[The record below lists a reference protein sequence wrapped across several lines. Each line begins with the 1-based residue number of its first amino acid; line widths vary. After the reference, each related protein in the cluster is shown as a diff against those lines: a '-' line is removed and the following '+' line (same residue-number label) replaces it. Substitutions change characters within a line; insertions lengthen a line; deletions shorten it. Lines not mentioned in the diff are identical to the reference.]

1 MSEERSFLTRLGKMD
16 RRFMYVVILI
26 AVSIPLLRPLALPLS
41 VSSETKL
48 FYDYVQSLPSGT
60 AIGLTFDCQPGALP
74 ELYPQM
80 LAILQHL
87 KVRQTRIICVAF
99 MAEGAMIAHN
109 ALTDVF
115 GASQS
120 HPGYG
125 KTFVNLGFIAG
136 GETGMAAFA
145 KSVKGVAPQDYYGSP
160 TDKMEVLSGV
170 ETAKDFALI
179 VEFAYGTPGIPEI
192 MRQMQSPYGV
202 KIAAA
207 ATALIAT
214 QVMPYLKSGQMVGML
229 TGLRGAAEYE
239 NLIGK
244 PGEAVAG
251 MDAQSVAH
259 VAIILAILV
268 GNIGYYSERRKQ
280 K

>member
-1 MSEERSFLTRLGKMD
+1 
-16 RRFMYVVILI
+16 
-26 AVSIPLLRPLALPLS
+26 
-41 VSSETKL
+41 
-48 FYDYVQSLPSGT
+48 
-60 AIGLTFDCQPGALP
+60 
-74 ELYPQM
+74 
-80 LAILQHL
+80 
-87 KVRQTRIICVAF
+87 
-99 MAEGAMIAHN
+99 
-109 ALTDVF
+109 
-115 GASQS
+115 
-120 HPGYG
+120 
-125 KTFVNLGFIAG
+125 
-136 GETGMAAFA
+136 
-145 KSVKGVAPQDYYGSP
+145 
-160 TDKMEVLSGV
+160 
-170 ETAKDFALI
+170 
-179 VEFAYGTPGIPEI
+179 
-192 MRQMQSPYGV
+192 V

-259 VAIILAILV
+259 VAIILVILV